1 MNRVEVLVARLSDR
15 LLERE
20 RAVMMGLSVTGESW
34 WSVASR
40 QARRRWVRGMVKSRQ
55 SVVNGFEQDG
65 RRLEEALRVSCAQF
79 LTDVADLTWASL
91 VEELMVVE
99 KTLGRRYVGAANA
112 WLNRTPKQAFV
123 DGSVNEMGTL
133 LTEATDLFVGS
144 MTATVDDAVTG
155 RKSGRAMVKEVRP
168 LWGRVVWTATS
179 QIRRVEFEMV
189 NALRADA
196 MQNMNEVVA
205 GR

>member
-1 MNRVEVLVARLSDR
+1 MEVLVARLSDR

-34 WSVASR
+34 WSVASL

-65 RRLEEALRVSCAQF
+65 CRLEEALRVSCAQF

-99 KTLGRRYVGAANA
+99 KTL
-112 WLNRTPKQAFV
+112 
-123 DGSVNEMGTL
+123 
-133 LTEATDLFVGS
+133 
-144 MTATVDDAVTG
+144 
-155 RKSGRAMVKEVRP
+155 
-168 LWGRVVWTATS
+168 WTAWWG
-179 QIRRVEFEMV
+179 
-189 NALRADA
+189 LLC
-196 MQNMNEVVA
+196 
-205 GR
+205 

>member
-1 MNRVEVLVARLSDR
+1 
-15 LLERE
+15 
-20 RAVMMGLSVTGESW
+20 MMGLSVTGESW

-40 QARRRWVRGMVKSRQ
+40 QAKRRWVRGMVKSRQ
-55 SVVNGFEQDG
+55 SVVNGSEQDG

-112 WLNRTPKQAFV
+112 GLNRTPKQAFV

-144 MTATVDDAVTG
+144 MTATVDAAVTD
-155 RKSGRAMVKEVRP
+155 RKSGRGMEKEVRP

-196 MQNMNEVVA
+196 MKNMNEVVA